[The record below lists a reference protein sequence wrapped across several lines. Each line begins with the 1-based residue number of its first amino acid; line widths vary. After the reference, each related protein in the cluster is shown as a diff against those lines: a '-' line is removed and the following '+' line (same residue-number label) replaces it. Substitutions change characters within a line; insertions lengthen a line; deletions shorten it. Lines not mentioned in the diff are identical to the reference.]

1 MKVVRPISL
10 GLKGVLIWQKEMK
23 GMKETKFLLGQEEIR
38 RESLESN
45 MVGQV
50 GRIQRWLP
58 GFQPLVYKHTFT
70 QLFNQIL
77 F

>member
-1 MKVVRPISL
+1 MAKLS
-10 GLKGVLIWQKEMK
+10 
-23 GMKETKFLLGQEEIR
+23 GMKETKFLPEQEEIR
-38 RESLESN
+38 KKIIESN
-45 MVGQV
+45 IVGQV

-58 GFQPLVYKHTFT
+58 GFQSLVYKHTFT

>member
-1 MKVVRPISL
+1 MAEVTWNEANKIPSRTGRNKKRI
-10 GLKGVLIWQKEMK
+10 I
-23 GMKETKFLLGQEEIR
+23 
-38 RESLESN
+38 ESN
-45 MVGQV
+45 IVGQV